1 MGSLFGATCSIRIGR
16 KQSGVEAVIQ
26 LVIHLSDMEGKGNR
40 SIYSCI
46 IEFPII
52 HCVNFYTFIY
62 IFNLR
67 IFLTGQ
73 VLSCVLSK
81 KKKKKVIRNEFKNPR
96 TWNFRGI
103 EIIEIREGKRGEKYK
118 ILSGI
123 RNTRRRRG
131 LSGKL
136 EFSASAIRQ
145 IAVIE

>member
-67 IFLTGQ
+67 IFLTGFYR
-73 VLSCVLSK
+73 VLLLK
-81 KKKKKVIRNEFKNPR
+81 KKKKKVNRNEFKNPR

-103 EIIEIREGKRGEKYK
+103 EIIEIGEGKRGEKYK

-123 RNTRRRRG
+123 RNTRRRRS

>member
-26 LVIHLSDMEGKGNR
+26 LVIYLSDMEGKGNR

-67 IFLTGQ
+67 IFLTGFYR
-73 VLSCVLSK
+73 VLLLK

>member
-67 IFLTGQ
+67 IFLTGFYR
-73 VLSCVLSK
+73 VLLK

-96 TWNFRGI
+96 TWSFRGI
-103 EIIEIREGKRGEKYK
+103 EIIEIGEGKRGEKYK

>member
-26 LVIHLSDMEGKGNR
+26 LVIYLSDMEGKGNR

-67 IFLTGQ
+67 IFLTGFYR
-73 VLSCVLSK
+73 VLLLK

-96 TWNFRGI
+96 TWSFRGI
-103 EIIEIREGKRGEKYK
+103 EIIEIGEGKRGEKYK

>member
-1 MGSLFGATCSIRIGR
+1 
-16 KQSGVEAVIQ
+16 
-26 LVIHLSDMEGKGNR
+26 MEGKGNR

-67 IFLTGQ
+67 IFLTGFYR
-73 VLSCVLSK
+73 VLLLK
-81 KKKKKVIRNEFKNPR
+81 KKKKKVNRNEFKNPR

-103 EIIEIREGKRGEKYK
+103 EIIEIGEGKRGEKYK

>member
-26 LVIHLSDMEGKGNR
+26 LVIYLSDMEGKRNR

-67 IFLTGQ
+67 IFLTGFYR
-73 VLSCVLSK
+73 VLLLK

-96 TWNFRGI
+96 TWSFRGI
-103 EIIEIREGKRGEKYK
+103 EIIEIGEGKRGEKYK

>member
-67 IFLTGQ
+67 IFLTGFYR
-73 VLSCVLSK
+73 VLLLK

-103 EIIEIREGKRGEKYK
+103 EIIEIGEGKRGEKYK